1 MKPLTTSVYTFSDLI
16 AGGYLYVDKTSLIHE
31 LIRGYKGQYFL
42 VRPRHFGKSLLVS
55 TLKVIFQGRR
65 ELFEGLAIAKT
76 DYNWKP
82 YPVIHLDMGDRQAG
96 TAAMLETSLRDGVD
110 EQAHVF
116 KTDLV
121 KKTAAARFRELVLK
135 LAERDGKVVILVDE
149 YDKPLLGQLGQPGVR
164 ELQSALKAFYGVI
177 KATEAAQR
185 FVLITGVSKFSKVSI
200 FSDLNNLTDLT
211 MNRSAATLLGYTQG
225 ELEANFPEHTAALA
239 AARGK
244 SREETL
250 ADLRAW
256 YNGYRFHHEAE
267 TVYNPVSV
275 MKCFYECEFKNYWF
289 ETGTPTFLVDLLRRA
304 PVKLDDLT
312 AAETDFSTYDPVD
325 LAPLPLLVQTGY
337 LTIKSAE
344 TTGRSRVFRLGYPN
358 YEIEESF
365 SRWLAQGF
373 SRLPGEDLT
382 GALQRMVAALNEGRV
397 DEMLETLK
405 VFFEK
410 IPCDIAIANERYY
423 QTIFFTVF
431 TLIGARIEAEART
444 SIGRI
449 DAVVK
454 TKTDIFLFEF
464 KLRGSAKQA
473 LRQIFEK
480 RYFDPFLDDG
490 RRVTVIG
497 AAFSRK
503 TRNLGRW
510 VTETV
515 VKARDHETPR
525 VCEDGVT
532 YGAEAGQPSDIGVR
546 LPALARAVLRHVDA
560 AGEIARAEE
569 NRRRAELELIAE
581 WAPSL
586 RDVWQSW
593 KPRPGEVIA
602 MLCLC
607 EVPPHALRQIVKECK
622 NGCLHSEDWVGSGTV
637 YRTELTADPAKNEE
651 AVFPVPLPVYR
662 RLASAIELLW
672 IDRDPRRKA

>member
-1 MKPLTTSVYTFSDLI
+1 MKPLTTSVYTFSNLI
-16 AGGYLYVDKTSLIHE
+16 EGGFLYVDKTADILD
-31 LIRGYKGQYFL
+31 LLRPAFAQYFL
-42 VRPRHFGKSLLVS
+42 ARPRRFGKSLLVS

-65 ELFEGLAIAKT
+65 ELFAGLTIAKT
-76 DYNWKP
+76 DYDWKP

-96 TAAMLETSLRDGVD
+96 TAALLETSLRDCVD

-121 KKTAAARFRELVLK
+121 KGTAAARFRELILK

-149 YDKPLLGQLGQPGVR
+149 YDKPLLGQLGQPGVC
-164 ELQSALKAFYGVI
+164 EIQSALKAFYGVI
-177 KATEAAQR
+177 KATESAQR

-225 ELEANFPEHTAALA
+225 ELEANFPEHITALA
-239 AARGK
+239 AALGK

-250 ADLRAW
+250 AELRDW
-256 YNGYRFHHEAE
+256 YNGYRFHPEAE

-275 MKCFYECEFKNYWF
+275 MKCFHEREFKNYWF

-410 IPCDIAIANERYY
+410 IPCDIAIANEKYY

-444 SIGRI
+444 SRGRI

-464 KLRGSAKQA
+464 KLGGSARA
-473 LRQIFEK
+473 AMRQMREM
-480 RYFDPFLDDG
+480 RYAERYRADPSAGSGQGG
-490 RRVTVIG
+490 RRVTLAGV
-497 AAFSRK
+497 AFSRK
-503 TRNLGRW
+503 TRNLGKW
-510 VTETV
+510 LI
-515 VKARDHETPR
+515 
-525 VCEDGVT
+525 
-532 YGAEAGQPSDIGVR
+532 EA
-546 LPALARAVLRHVDA
+546 
-560 AGEIARAEE
+560 
-569 NRRRAELELIAE
+569 
-581 WAPSL
+581 W
-586 RDVWQSW
+586 
-593 KPRPGEVIA
+593 
-602 MLCLC
+602 
-607 EVPPHALRQIVKECK
+607 
-622 NGCLHSEDWVGSGTV
+622 
-637 YRTELTADPAKNEE
+637 E
-651 AVFPVPLPVYR
+651 A
-662 RLASAIELLW
+662 
-672 IDRDPRRKA
+672 

>member
-42 VRPRHFGKSLLVS
+42 ARPRRFGKSLLVS

-65 ELFEGLAIAKT
+65 ELFDGLAIAKT
-76 DYNWKP
+76 DYDWKP
-82 YPVIHLDMGDRQAG
+82 YPVIHLDMGSCQAG
-96 TAAMLETSLRDGVD
+96 SADELRRMLTYLLDD
-110 EQAHVF
+110 Q
-116 KTDLV
+116 
-121 KKTAAARFRELVLK
+121 AAANGVSLTRQGEGPRFRELIDG
-135 LAERDGKVVILVDE
+135 LAARDGKVVILVDE

-164 ELQSALKAFYGVI
+164 EIQTVLKAFYGVI
-177 KATEAAQR
+177 KSTEASQR

-211 MNRSAATLLGYTQG
+211 MNRSAATLLGYTQS
-225 ELEANFPEHTAALA
+225 ELEANFPEHIAALA
-239 AARGK
+239 GELGK

-250 ADLRAW
+250 AELRDW
-256 YNGYRFHHEAE
+256 YNGYRFEETAE

-275 MKCFYECEFKNYWF
+275 MKCFQELKFKNYWF
-289 ETGTPTFLVDLLRRA
+289 ETGTPTFLVDLLRRS
-304 PVKLDDLT
+304 PVKFDDLT

-382 GALQRMVAALNEGRV
+382 GALQRMVTALNEGRV

-410 IPCDIAIANERYY
+410 IPCDIAIANEKYY

-480 RYFDPFLDDG
+480 RYFDPFLADG
-490 RRVTVIG
+490 RRVTLVG

-503 TRNLGRW
+503 TRNLSRR
-510 VTETV
+510 VIETV
-515 VKARDHETPR
+515 VK
-525 VCEDGVT
+525 G
-532 YGAEAGQPSDIGVR
+532 
-546 LPALARAVLRHVDA
+546 
-560 AGEIARAEE
+560 
-569 NRRRAELELIAE
+569 
-581 WAPSL
+581 
-586 RDVWQSW
+586 
-593 KPRPGEVIA
+593 PG
-602 MLCLC
+602 MLHI
-607 EVPPHALRQIVKECK
+607 P
-622 NGCLHSEDWVGSGTV
+622 
-637 YRTELTADPAKNEE
+637 
-651 AVFPVPLPVYR
+651 
-662 RLASAIELLW
+662 
-672 IDRDPRRKA
+672 